1 MFLQSYRCTNG
12 EIAFRRDAEIVA
24 SAADHA
30 VVAGRKRD
38 RVAEVER
45 DEQRFER
52 VISVRAPAGHMQE
65 QVQLRGRGNDQPAHA
80 FVAVI

>member
-1 MFLQSYRCTNG
+1 MDDDKLSGR
-12 EIAFRRDAEIVA
+12 IVIDTVLA
-24 SAADHA
+24 NMRQQVEELRYSKVVPSAYDVYLHP
-30 VVAGRKRD
+30 D
-38 RVAEVER
+38 